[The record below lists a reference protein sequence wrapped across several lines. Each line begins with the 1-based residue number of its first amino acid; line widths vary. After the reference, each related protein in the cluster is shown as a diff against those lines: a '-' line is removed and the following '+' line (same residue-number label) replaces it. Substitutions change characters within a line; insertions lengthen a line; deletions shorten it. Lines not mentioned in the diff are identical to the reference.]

1 MKKRFIPLMLA
12 AAFCLPTLA
21 LAEDAVSS
29 ASVANF
35 YLVSTTNPDGSPNAA
50 YFIFGM
56 TKLND
61 QYYLQLGLAEN
72 QSKANLT
79 ENGQGVAV
87 YAATPSNEEGAKP
100 FAVSGARI
108 LFQSVT
114 DESVVEELSK
124 NAHPGAM
131 FFEVTEVR
139 PLG

>member
-1 MKKRFIPLMLA
+1 M
-12 AAFCLPTLA
+12 
-21 LAEDAVSS
+21 
-29 ASVANF
+29 
-35 YLVSTTNPDGSPNAA
+35 
-50 YFIFGM
+50 
-56 TKLND
+56 
-61 QYYLQLGLAEN
+61 
-72 QSKANLT
+72 
-79 ENGQGVAV
+79 